1 MSAPATADPVN
12 QSGTTSKSKK
22 KKNKKKGGSKEEN
35 KVEEGAQVNGNY
47 DKAEAEHDDNADEEE
62 EQTKPAA
69 AQTVDRDADDVDDE
83 QPLSPSIAQSNGKNP
98 HSIASAVALGF
109 SRSRSP
115 HMSPSPPSDSETTA
129 RLDAIAKER
138 DALRQEVTQLRK
150 SLESIQSQHEGQ
162 TTEGAQSKHEEEVQA
177 LREELEEAN
186 EGKEHF
192 ETQYN
197 NLLGRVNTIKTSLGN
212 RMKADAAKI
221 EEYEAQ
227 VAELQDQNGELQEK
241 TSSLSEELAKLR
253 QEIEAQASEIS
264 NLRSRSNL
272 SQQNWVK
279 ERDELISREAYARE
293 EFENAKQAMQDWEV
307 LAMNER
313 SLRES
318 LSEKE
323 AELKE
328 QLESLKDDYER
339 AARDRDQNNQAV
351 EGLQKALQE
360 VQNLRR
366 SELKKSVETYE
377 PQINDLRK
385 QVQAA
390 EEASKAAKASVD
402 STQKELE
409 RALPFEKEVK
419 EKNLLIG
426 KLRHEAVTLNEHLT
440 KALRILKKGR
450 PEDNVDKQ
458 IITNYFLHFLALDRS
473 DPKKFEALQ
482 LISMLLGWTDEQK
495 EQAGLARPGT
505 SSRLG
510 IPASPFRRTPSTPS
524 LSSMSDPMLMAS
536 SSSNKESL
544 AELWQDF
551 LEREAAEGRDGKDVS
566 RRGSTIR
573 EHIPGSY
580 SHVKPGNYP
589 YVEPAT
595 PQIWTPVP
603 NKPVA
608 TPPPNKVI
616 VKVQLEAE
624 DLNWL
629 LKLLPEWRNQV
640 ITIDKAF
647 AHLHDSAQR
656 VDKGRIAD
664 AYLTWI
670 ITNYNNLAETVVFV
684 PPGLQKQE
692 VDKANWRLPHK
703 ELVNSIENLQIP
715 HVQKFGYAP
724 LHCPKK
730 EECEDT
736 ILPFQS
742 LSDKYRTLDVKM
754 AEMWEQMFNNTHVPE
769 QLASPSGRVDEVLEL
784 AG

>member
-1 MSAPATADPVN
+1 MSAPAIADPVN
-12 QSGTTSKSKK
+12 QSGATSKSKK
-22 KKNKKKGGSKEEN
+22 KKNKKKGGSQGAN
-35 KVEEGAQVNGNY
+35 KVEESAQVNGKH
-47 DKAEAEHDDNADEEE
+47 DEAEADHDDDADEEDDH
-62 EQTKPAA
+62 TKPAA
-69 AQTVDRDADDVDDE
+69 AQVVDRDADDVEDEE
-83 QPLSPSIAQSNGKNP
+83 QPLSPTIAQLNGTHQ

-138 DALRQEVTQLRK
+138 DALRQEVTELRK

-162 TTEGAQSKHEEEVQA
+162 STEGAHSKHEEEIQT

-212 RMKADAAKI
+212 RMKADAAKM

-227 VAELQDQNGELQEK
+227 VAELQDQNTELHEK
-241 TSSLSEELAKLR
+241 NSSLSEELAKLR
-253 QEIEAQASEIS
+253 QENEAQATEVN

-272 SQQNWVK
+272 AQQNWIK

-323 AELKE
+323 GELKE
-328 QLESLKDDYER
+328 QLENLKDEFER

-377 PQINDLRK
+377 SQINELRR

-390 EEASKAAKASVD
+390 EEALNAAKASVE
-402 STQKELE
+402 STQKELQ

-440 KALRILKKGR
+440 KALRILKRGR
-450 PEDNVDKQ
+450 PEDNVDRQ
-458 IITNYFLHFLALDRS
+458 IITNYFLHFLAIDRS

-505 SSRLG
+505 SSASSGLR
-510 IPASPFRRTPSTPS
+510 IPMSPFRRTPSTPS
-524 LSSMSDPMLMAS
+524 LNSMSDPMLMAS

-551 LEREAAEGRDGKDVS
+551 LEREAAEGKDGKDAS
-566 RRGSTIR
+566 RRGSTV
-573 EHIPGSY
+573 S
-580 SHVKPGNYP
+580 
-589 YVEPAT
+589 
-595 PQIWTPVP
+595 
-603 NKPVA
+603 
-608 TPPPNKVI
+608 PPPK
-616 VKVQLEAE
+616 
-624 DLNWL
+624 
-629 LKLLPEWRNQV
+629 
-640 ITIDKAF
+640 TG
-647 AHLHDSAQR
+647 S
-656 VDKGRIAD
+656 
-664 AYLTWI
+664 
-670 ITNYNNLAETVVFV
+670 
-684 PPGLQKQE
+684 GLGIGEK
-692 VDKANWRLPHK
+692 
-703 ELVNSIENLQIP
+703 
-715 HVQKFGYAP
+715 
-724 LHCPKK
+724 
-730 EECEDT
+730 
-736 ILPFQS
+736 
-742 LSDKYRTLDVKM
+742 
-754 AEMWEQMFNNTHVPE
+754 
-769 QLASPSGRVDEVLEL
+769 
-784 AG
+784 

>member
-1 MSAPATADPVN
+1 MSAPATPDPVN
-12 QSGTTSKSKK
+12 QSGSASKSKK
-22 KKNKKKGGSKEEN
+22 KKNKKKGGSQGAN
-35 KVEEGAQVNGNY
+35 KADEGAQVNGNH
-47 DKAEAEHDDNADEEE
+47 DKTETDHDDDAADED
-62 EQTKPAA
+62 EQKPIAA
-69 AQTVDRDADDVDDE
+69 PAVDRDADDVDDE
-83 QPLSPSIAQSNGKNP
+83 EQPLSPTFAQANGAP
-98 HSIASAVALGF
+98 QHSIASAVALGF

-115 HMSPSPPSDSETTA
+115 HMSPSPPSDSEAAA

-138 DALRQEVTQLRK
+138 DALRQEVTELRK
-150 SLESIQSQHEGQ
+150 SLESIQSKHEEQ
-162 TTEGAQSKHEEEVQA
+162 TSEGAQASRDDEIQA

-186 EGKEHF
+186 DGKEHF

-197 NLLGRVNTIKTSLGN
+197 NLVGRVNTIKTSLGN

-221 EEYEAQ
+221 EEYETQ
-227 VAELQDQNGELQEK
+227 VADLQDQNTELEEK
-241 TSSLSEELAKLR
+241 NSSLSEEIAKLR
-253 QEIEAQASEIS
+253 QENGTQASEIS

-328 QLESLKDDYER
+328 QLENLKDEFER
-339 AARDRDQNNQAV
+339 AARERDQNSQAV

-377 PQINDLRK
+377 SQINDLRK

-390 EEASKAAKASVD
+390 EEASKAAKASVEA
-402 STQKELE
+402 TQKELE

-450 PEDNVDKQ
+450 PEDNVDRQ

-510 IPASPFRRTPSTPS
+510 VPVSPFRRTPSTPS
-524 LSSMSDPMLMAS
+524 LASMSDPMLMAS

-551 LEREAAEGRDGKDVS
+551 LEREAAEGKDGKEPS
-566 RRGSTIR
+566 RQGSTV
-573 EHIPGSY
+573 S
-580 SHVKPGNYP
+580 
-589 YVEPAT
+589 
-595 PQIWTPVP
+595 
-603 NKPVA
+603 
-608 TPPPNKVI
+608 PPPRSVSGLGI
-616 VKVQLEAE
+616 AE
-624 DLNWL
+624 
-629 LKLLPEWRNQV
+629 K
-640 ITIDKAF
+640 
-647 AHLHDSAQR
+647 
-656 VDKGRIAD
+656 
-664 AYLTWI
+664 
-670 ITNYNNLAETVVFV
+670 
-684 PPGLQKQE
+684 
-692 VDKANWRLPHK
+692 
-703 ELVNSIENLQIP
+703 
-715 HVQKFGYAP
+715 
-724 LHCPKK
+724 
-730 EECEDT
+730 
-736 ILPFQS
+736 
-742 LSDKYRTLDVKM
+742 
-754 AEMWEQMFNNTHVPE
+754 
-769 QLASPSGRVDEVLEL
+769 
-784 AG
+784 